1 MPTSFRERSSLTFH
15 HHCRYHRY
23 FRESRA
29 DCYDALQGVH
39 THGDWGGWFGFH
51 PRRVSVVQLLI
62 TLIASG
68 MFAAAFAVGR
78 VALLRLVR
86 RRSERPRVVSPS
98 PPDWLPYLDRHV
110 PLVQRLSANQRQRL
124 LVKTQQLL
132 EGCRWEGCAGLRLT
146 DAMRLTIAAQASLLV
161 LEHEGEPY
169 PEVNTIL
176 VYPGTFR
183 PRRFSW
189 TPSAEAEWE
198 EAPALGE
205 SWQHGVVILAWDSA
219 AAGGAD
225 PADGQ
230 NVVLHEFAHQLDTAS
245 SQADG
250 VPRLPAGAYEPWSA
264 ILERGFDRLVADA
277 ELGRQGVLD
286 HYGATSRAEFFAVAT
301 EAFFEKPRA
310 LQDEQPALYDVLARF
325 YRLDLASRASRDSAS

>member
-1 MPTSFRERSSLTFH
+1 
-15 HHCRYHRY
+15 
-23 FRESRA
+23 
-29 DCYDALQGVH
+29 
-39 THGDWGGWFGFH
+39 
-51 PRRVSVVQLLI
+51 VVQLLI

-86 RRSERPRVVSPS
+86 RQSERPRVVSPP
-98 PPDWLPYLDRHV
+98 PPDWLPYLDHHV

-124 LVKTQQLL
+124 LVKTRQLL

-169 PEVNTIL
+169 PEVDTIL

-198 EAPALGE
+198 EPPALGE
-205 SWQHGVVILAWDSA
+205 SWKHGVVILAWDSV
-219 AAGGAD
+219 AAGGTD
-225 PADGQ
+225 PADGH
-230 NVVLHEFAHQLDTAS
+230 NVVFHEFAHQLDTAS
-245 SQADG
+245 GPADG

-264 ILERGFDRLVADA
+264 MLEHDFDRLVAEA
-277 ELGRQGVLD
+277 GLGRQGVLD

-301 EAFFEKPRA
+301 EAFFERPAELRHEHPELYAA
-310 LQDEQPALYDVLARF
+310 LRDYYKQDPAGTR
-325 YRLDLASRASRDSAS
+325 